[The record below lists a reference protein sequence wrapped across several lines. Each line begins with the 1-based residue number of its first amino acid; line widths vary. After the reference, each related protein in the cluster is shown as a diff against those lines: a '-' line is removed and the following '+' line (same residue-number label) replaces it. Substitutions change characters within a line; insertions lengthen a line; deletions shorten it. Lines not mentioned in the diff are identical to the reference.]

1 MRITKR
7 IRLQEAKHKP
17 VGELVLDLQ
26 CIFLKKKPVRTI
38 WMCHTYQ
45 VLLCLKKE
53 TMFSNPSYKVE
64 IVKFIYFL
72 CMFL

>member
-26 CIFLKKKPVRTI
+26 CIFLKKKTSKDYLDESYLSSITV
-38 WMCHTYQ
+38 
-45 VLLCLKKE
+45 LKKK
-53 TMFSNPSYKVE
+53 TMFSNSSYKVE
-64 IVKFIYFL
+64 IVKVIYFL